1 MTPKFDKLTEGFTRP
16 RDLTPQDKRRII
28 AMMQDGS
35 MSRPEIAARFNVTP
49 ETISR
54 IGKAAGVKMK
64 TTPRSGASKP
74 LPDQL
79 KTQIE
84 LYMLHN
90 PTVHYDVVAKK
101 FGVSR
106 TVVFEL
112 SPNSGERT
120 RGDRWAAAR
129 AAKAAKLK
137 TEGVDRVN
145 VIKSRT
151 DELAKSFI
159 SKGMKPEE
167 AIKIAAIQAE
177 KEYYKKLDDLKKD
190 QQGHIAIQ
198 NVKNTKF
205 PPRYKKID
213 GKKYKL

>member
-1 MTPKFDKLTEGFTRP
+1 MTPKFDDAYRYRTGRPRAEDAHIWKQIEAYVKARIEEGYTRDQIRDELRQRIKEKLGRDDLPINYTYINKIQRKYNLKLT
-16 RDLTPQDKRRII
+16 KRNKW
-28 AMMQDGS
+28 QKPGYTD
-35 MSRPEIAARFNVTP
+35 
-49 ETISR
+49 
-54 IGKAAGVKMK
+54 
-64 TTPRSGASKP
+64 ASVDHRYKP
-74 LPDQL
+74 
-79 KTQIE
+79 
-84 LYMLHN
+84 
-90 PTVHYDVVAKK
+90 
-101 FGVSR
+101 
-106 TVVFEL
+106 
-112 SPNSGERT
+112 
-120 RGDRWAAAR
+120 
-129 AAKAAKLK
+129 K